1 MNKQSFS
8 EKNLKK
14 ILQTRHRKAR
24 SLKSK
29 PTKNSLSVLSKSITD
44 KSFTLDDFNHYNSN
58 NKIIYT
64 TAIVD
69 DDIVLAKLNSNIAKA
84 YNLRQSDRHSI
95 VKQVISLLKEET
107 PKYIYKFDISDFYES
122 INPIVHCSK
131 ILENNFLSAESNFV
145 LTEYIRVLEKMII
158 NGMPRGI
165 GLSSTISELVMNSF
179 DKQMKSNQKIYFYT
193 RFVDDIL
200 IFSTERINI
209 KNEIIKFL
217 PDGLKL
223 NWKKNKVIAV
233 TPCRCYVKCICSKAK
248 CNCFDKR
255 KCKTVNAQIQNF
267 DFLGYNFEFPELSF
281 NKSSEKLKVGLS
293 NKKTLKLK
301 NRLYKSFR
309 DYHNNGNYNL
319 LENRIKFLTG
329 NHFISNGKHK
339 SDRMKSGVYY
349 NYIHLTSLTR
359 YEELDLYLKKMIH
372 AKVSTKIFLN
382 NTHKKSLNKYSFISG
397 FKCKFTEIFNGN
409 QINKIK
415 GCW

>member
-179 DKQMKSNQKIYFYT
+179 DK
-193 RFVDDIL
+193 
-200 IFSTERINI
+200 
-209 KNEIIKFL
+209 
-217 PDGLKL
+217 
-223 NWKKNKVIAV
+223 
-233 TPCRCYVKCICSKAK
+233 
-248 CNCFDKR
+248 
-255 KCKTVNAQIQNF
+255 
-267 DFLGYNFEFPELSF
+267 
-281 NKSSEKLKVGLS
+281 
-293 NKKTLKLK
+293 
-301 NRLYKSFR
+301 
-309 DYHNNGNYNL
+309 
-319 LENRIKFLTG
+319 
-329 NHFISNGKHK
+329 
-339 SDRMKSGVYY
+339 
-349 NYIHLTSLTR
+349 
-359 YEELDLYLKKMIH
+359 
-372 AKVSTKIFLN
+372 
-382 NTHKKSLNKYSFISG
+382 
-397 FKCKFTEIFNGN
+397 
-409 QINKIK
+409 
-415 GCW
+415 